1 MSAAVATMKPDGAG
15 LDALLAAVKAGANQD
30 LAHAETLPPRSYISP
45 ELFALEE
52 QRIFRADWISVGHV
66 AQIAHVGDYFTR
78 DVLGE
83 LLVIVR
89 AERGVRVM
97 SRVCLHRWAPVAT
110 GSGNTKMFSCP
121 FHRWG
126 YDLDG
131 RLRSAPLMDGAAGFD
146 PANCRLTEFRS
157 EIVFGTIYVNFDGQ
171 ADSIAERLEDAI
183 PIFGRYKMEELV
195 IAYGFERVCNFNWKI
210 AVETFMEC
218 YHHIGAHAKTAEPT
232 SPGRLSFGIDGHKGW
247 TACYS
252 PLRPDLPTSEKTG
265 SGLPVFE
272 GLSDEVIR
280 NGGLYVIYPV
290 NLITT
295 NADRIHWTTVLPV
308 AVDKCIWIR
317 LVLVRPEAQA
327 LPDYQEIVARVQ
339 AKGMAIFEEDIAVN
353 DMQQLG
359 AATSS
364 AGVGRLSHLERPVWQ
379 FANYVRGMLQD

>member
-1 MSAAVATMKPDGAG
+1 MSTSMTAPPREPG
-15 LDALLAAVKAGANQD
+15 LAALLTAIKAGANQD

-52 QRIFRADWISVGHV
+52 RRIFRADWIPIGHV
-66 AQIAHVGDYFTR
+66 AQIPQVGDYFTL

-89 AERGVRVM
+89 GADRIRVM
-97 SRVCLHRWAPVAT
+97 SRVCLHRWAPVAS

-131 RLRSAPLMDGAAGFD
+131 TLRTAPLMDQAAGFD
-146 PANCRLTEFRS
+146 PGRCKLTEFRS

-171 ADSIAERLEDAI
+171 ADSIAERLEDAT
-183 PIFGRYKMEELV
+183 PIFGRYPMEELV
-195 IAYGFERVCNFNWKI
+195 VAYSFERVCNFNWKI

-218 YHHIGAHAKTAEPT
+218 YHHIGAHAKTAEPS
-232 SPGRLSFGIDGHKGW
+232 SPGRLSYGIDGHKGW

-252 PLRPDLPTSEKTG
+252 PLRPELPTSEKTG
-265 SGLPVFE
+265 SGLPLFE
-272 GLSDEVIR
+272 GLSDADIR
-280 NGGLYVIYPV
+280 NGGLYVIYPM

-308 AVDKCIWIR
+308 AADKCIWIR
-317 LVLVRPEAQA
+317 IVLVRPEALA
-327 LPDYQEIVARVQ
+327 LPDYEQIIAGVRE
-339 AKGMAIFEEDIAVN
+339 KGMAIFEEDIAVN

-359 AATSS
+359 AGTSS
-364 AGVGRLSHLERPVWQ
+364 AEVGRLSHLEKPVWQ
-379 FANYVRGMLQD
+379 FADYIRGMLRN